1 MSTIAVFQSTSQMN
15 GKKEM
20 IVPNAPKTADNMI
33 VIATPN
39 KNNRKH
45 LIIFE
50 VNPNINHLGMFER
63 KKRSQLDGKGDRNK
77 PKYYSASSSINSTI
91 AFTIGIPVRISIQ
104 YH

>member
-1 MSTIAVFQSTSQMN
+1 MK
-15 GKKEM
+15 GRKEM
-20 IVPNAPKTADNMI
+20 IVPNAPKIVDNVI

-63 KKRSQLDGKGDRNK
+63 KSDRNYMGK
-77 PKYYSASSSINSTI
+77 AIAIN
-91 AFTIGIPVRISIQ
+91 
-104 YH
+104 